1 MRDQNAV
8 IGWTGIAAGTIS
20 LMLALVHFYAGPFS
34 TQPTLEQSVAD
45 RVVALREATIAAL
58 KGEEAEPKQDRSR
71 FDADQLAQIAVAVLG
86 GLAIVLAVIGFARKE
101 PSRVAIGAAGL
112 GATAITFQFLTLL
125 LGAILFVVLV
135 AAVLGSFGFDLSD
148 A

>member
-8 IGWTGIAAGTIS
+8 VGWTGIAAGTLS

-34 TQPTLEQSVAD
+34 TQPTLEQSVAES
-45 RVVALREATIAAL
+45 VVALREATISAL
-58 KGEEAEPKQDRSR
+58 KGEEAKPKQDRNR
-71 FDADQLAQIAVAVLG
+71 FDADQVAQISVAVLA
-86 GLAIVLAVIGFARKE
+86 GLAIVLAVVGFARKE

-112 GATAITFQFLTLL
+112 GATALTFQFMTLL
-125 LGAILFVVLV
+125 LGAILFAVLV